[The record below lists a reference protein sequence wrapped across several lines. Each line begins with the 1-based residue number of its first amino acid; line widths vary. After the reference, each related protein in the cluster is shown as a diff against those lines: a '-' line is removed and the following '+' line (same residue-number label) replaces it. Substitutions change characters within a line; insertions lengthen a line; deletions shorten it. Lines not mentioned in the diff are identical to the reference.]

1 MAEDIRIN
9 EKQRI
14 RNFFNRLVVG
24 NYHIDGKSSFQVV
37 YDSYKK
43 YPQLNDLKDDDIKLK
58 QLVNLLVKEL
68 QSFGR
73 KVSSSKIKNDLRT
86 ENQKRRVL
94 VYQVLFYDEKD
105 MNFYDYFFILDTKV
119 IRLFCFRRL
128 KHISN
133 KSRYLVK
140 VISYLHRQV
149 FMDAEEIYKLL
160 KGKGL
165 ITSYQQILHLIHES
179 DIN

>member
-1 MAEDIRIN
+1 MTEDIGID
-9 EKQRI
+9 EKQRVK
-14 RNFFNRLVVG
+14 NFFNRLVIG
-24 NYHIDGKSSFQVV
+24 NYHIDGESSFRLVC
-37 YDSYKK
+37 DSYEK

-68 QSFGR
+68 QGFGR
-73 KVSSSKIKNDLRT
+73 KVSDSKIRNDLKT
-86 ENQKRRVL
+86 EDQMRRVL

-119 IRLFCFRRL
+119 IRLFCFCRL
-128 KHISN
+128 KNIAN

-160 KGKGL
+160 KVKGL
-165 ITSYQQILHLIHES
+165 VTSYQQILHLIHES
-179 DIN
+179 DIS